1 MSDARMDP
9 VLGRAGD
16 DSTQIQSHLNDTRE
30 QLLDELADL
39 LFQDPDGDV
48 DTDQLEAL
56 LEKLD
61 EADPLPEPPD
71 PQESLERFHRKHA
84 DLFAAM
90 EAESAGTPVA
100 SPEKKRSKLKVRIV
114 IIAAIFVCLLAEITA
129 QASGRRGLLGTFVR
143 ITSEIFQIGGS
154 SADYAMIRTNPL
166 EEGEQASYDTLQ
178 EAVDAFGIDAP
189 IVPHEIPEKFEL
201 TEVVAANEYGKIL
214 IRADYIS
221 NDGIFQIRYNENVD
235 IDFSNLEI
243 ENSDVKTYLSEGI
256 KYFLLSDLGRQ
267 KAFWKNGELECRMS
281 GNVSEEEMKE
291 IIESTYEGE

>member
-1 MSDARMDP
+1 MPDAGMDP

-48 DTDQLEAL
+48 DTDQLDAL

-71 PQESLERFHRKHA
+71 PQESLEQFHRRHA

-90 EAESAGTPVA
+90 EAESAGTPVS
-100 SPEKKRSKLKVRIV
+100 SPEKKRSKRKFLKFLP
-114 IIAAIFVCLLAEITA
+114 IAAVVVVLFGAVTA
-129 QASGRRGLLGTFVR
+129 HADWGIWNIVVR

-154 SADYAMIRTNPL
+154 SADYAIIRTNPL

-189 IVPHEIPEKFEL
+189 IVPHEIPEQFEL

-214 IRADYIS
+214 IRADYVS
-221 NDGIFQIRYNENVD
+221 NDEVLQIRYKEVGNE
-235 IDFSNLEI
+235 DFSSLEI
-243 ENSDVKTYLSEGI
+243 DDPDVKTYFEGGI
-256 KYFLLSDLGRQ
+256 KHYLLSDLGRQ
-267 KAFWKNGELECRMS
+267 KAFWKNGELECRIS
-281 GNVSEEEMKE
+281 GMVSEKE
-291 IIESTYEGE
+291 IKMIINSIYEGE